1 MDELRYQLDLLKA
14 MNQKLGIRERMY
26 RLINNTVEGAFL
38 YYSYDSGE
46 LTTLGKWEQLFDFEI
61 SDLKDI
67 PKLYDVVDEPYI
79 LPLRELLSI
88 EKTGKQS
95 SFVDCLHRSKKL
107 WLRVRAD
114 MIYDDSGRPTEKII
128 SFIDI
133 TRHMQQNEELT
144 YFAYYDG
151 ITGLYNRNYFV
162 RLLGDF
168 LKKAKEENEIISV
181 MMIDIDD
188 FHKINDGLGMVVGD
202 EVVQQFGCF
211 LKELSNDRL
220 IACHLNSDVYCIAI
234 YAPDAGCSVD
244 FVHRAIKKRTKE
256 SFFLSG
262 GQEIRLTVSIG
273 VAEYP
278 EAADSSLELI
288 NCAEIVMLKCKAMG
302 KNSIQ
307 YFDMP
312 ILNDFLHSVDIE
324 NKLKDA
330 VFHNSFELYYQPQ
343 YFAGNRKLRGVE
355 ALIRWKDAEQHTVS
369 PSVFIPIAE
378 KNGAILAIGKW
389 VVEQSIR
396 QYAYWRNRYA
406 IDWVMSINVSPK
418 QYAEEDFVLYLMR
431 MLEKYHVRPE
441 NIELEITESI
451 LIDDFEAVS
460 RKLHILRDNGIR
472 ISLDDFGTGFSSL
485 SYLKRLPINT
495 LKIDKSFIDTVL
507 TDSATRVITES
518 IIDMVKS
525 LGIES
530 IAEGVEEEQQ
540 YKYLHAIGC
549 DVIQGYLLAKPM
561 PADELEDIL

>member
-14 MNQKLGIRERMY
+14 MNQKLSTKERMY
-26 RLINNTVEGAFL
+26 RLICDTSDGAFL
-38 YYSYDSGE
+38 YYCYGSE
-46 LTTLGKWEQLFDFEI
+46 EFTALGKWKQLLDIEI

-67 PKLYDVVDEPYI
+67 YKLYDLVDEPYV

-88 EKTGKQS
+88 EKTGRQAAH
-95 SFVDCLHRSKKL
+95 VDCLHKNKKQ
-107 WLRVRAD
+107 WFRIKAD
-114 MIYDDSGRPTEKII
+114 MIYDEAGEPTEKII
-128 SFIDI
+128 SLLDI
-133 TRHMQQNEELT
+133 TRRMQQNEELT
-144 YFAYYDG
+144 YFAYYDS

-168 LKKAKEENEIISV
+168 LKKAREEHEVISV

-211 LKELSNDRL
+211 LKELCSDRV

-234 YAPDAGCSVD
+234 YGPDSGCSVETIN
-244 FVHRAIKKRTKE
+244 RAIKKRTRE

-262 GQEIRLTVSIG
+262 GQDIRLTVSIG
-273 VAEYP
+273 AAEYP
-278 EAADSSLELI
+278 EAASSSLELI
-288 NCAEIVMLKCKAMG
+288 NCAEIVMLKCKATG

-312 ILNDFLHSVDIE
+312 TLNDFRHSVDIE
-324 NKLKDA
+324 NKLKEA

-343 YFAGNRKLRGVE
+343 YFVGNKKLRGVE
-355 ALIRWKDAEQHTVS
+355 ALIRWKDSDEKNIS
-369 PSVFIPIAE
+369 PAVFIPIAE
-378 KNGAILAIGKW
+378 KNGAILSIGKW

-396 QYAYWRNRYA
+396 QYAYWRNKYA
-406 IDWVMSINVSPK
+406 IDWVMSINISAK
-418 QYAEEDFVLYLMR
+418 QYAQEDFVLYLMR

-441 NIELEITESI
+441 EIELEITESI
-451 LIDDFEAVS
+451 LIDDFETVS
-460 RKLHILRDNGIR
+460 RKLSILRDNGIR

-507 TDSATRVITES
+507 TDSATRIITES

-530 IAEGVEEEQQ
+530 IAEGVEQEQQ

-561 PADELEDIL
+561 SAKDLEAYF

>member
-14 MNQKLGIRERMY
+14 MNQKLSTKERMY
-26 RLINNTVEGAFL
+26 RLICDTSDGAFL
-38 YYSYDSGE
+38 YYCYGSE
-46 LTTLGKWEQLFDFEI
+46 EFTALGKWKQLLDIEI

-67 PKLYDVVDEPYI
+67 YKLYDLVDEPYV

-88 EKTGKQS
+88 EKTGRQVAH
-95 SFVDCLHRSKKL
+95 VDCLHKNKKQ
-107 WLRVRAD
+107 WFRIKAD
-114 MIYDDSGRPTEKII
+114 MIYDEAGEPTEKII
-128 SFIDI
+128 SLLDI
-133 TRHMQQNEELT
+133 TRRMQQNEELT
-144 YFAYYDG
+144 YFAYYDS

-168 LKKAKEENEIISV
+168 LKKAREEHEVISV

-211 LKELSNDRL
+211 LKELCSDRV

-234 YAPDAGCSVD
+234 YGPDSGCSVETIN
-244 FVHRAIKKRTKE
+244 RAIKKRTRE

-262 GQEIRLTVSIG
+262 GQDIRLTVSIG
-273 VAEYP
+273 AAEYP
-278 EAADSSLELI
+278 EAASSSLELI

-312 ILNDFLHSVDIE
+312 TLNDFRHSVDIE
-324 NKLKDA
+324 NKLKEA

-343 YFAGNRKLRGVE
+343 YFVGNKKLRGVE
-355 ALIRWKDAEQHTVS
+355 ALIRWKDSDEKNIS
-369 PSVFIPIAE
+369 PAVFIPIAE
-378 KNGAILAIGKW
+378 KNGAILSIGKW

-396 QYAYWRNRYA
+396 QYAYWRNKYA
-406 IDWVMSINVSPK
+406 IDWVMSINISAK
-418 QYAEEDFVLYLMR
+418 QYAQEDFVLYLMR

-441 NIELEITESI
+441 EIELEITESI
-451 LIDDFEAVS
+451 LIDDFETVS
-460 RKLHILRDNGIR
+460 RKLSILRDNGIR

-507 TDSATRVITES
+507 TDSATRIITES

-530 IAEGVEEEQQ
+530 IAEGVEQEQQ

-561 PADELEDIL
+561 SAKDLEAYF

>member
-14 MNQKLGIRERMY
+14 MNQKLSTKERMY
-26 RLINNTVEGAFL
+26 RLICDTSDGAFL
-38 YYSYDSGE
+38 YYCYGSGE
-46 LTTLGKWEQLFDFEI
+46 LTALGKWKQLLDIEI
-61 SDLKDI
+61 LDLKDI
-67 PKLYDVVDEPYI
+67 NKLYDVVDEPYI
-79 LPLRELLSI
+79 LPLRELLAI
-88 EKTGKQS
+88 EKTGRQTGY
-95 SFVDCLHRSKKL
+95 VDCLHKNKKL
-107 WLRVRAD
+107 WLRIKAD
-114 MIYDDSGRPTEKII
+114 MIYDEAGEPTEKII
-128 SFIDI
+128 SLLDI

-144 YFAYYDG
+144 YFAYYDS

-168 LKKAKEENEIISV
+168 LKKAQEENEVISV

-211 LKELSNDRL
+211 LKELCNDRI

-234 YAPDAGCSVD
+234 YGPDTNCSVET
-244 FVHRAIKKRTKE
+244 VNRSIKKRTRE

-273 VAEYP
+273 AAEYP

-312 ILNDFLHSVDIE
+312 TLNDFRHSVDIE
-324 NKLKDA
+324 NKLKEA

-343 YFAGNRKLRGVE
+343 YFAGNKRLRGVE
-355 ALIRWKDAEQHTVS
+355 ALIRWKDAEEHTIS
-369 PSVFIPIAE
+369 PAVFIPIAE

-396 QYAYWRNRYA
+396 QYAYWRNKYA
-406 IDWVMSINVSPK
+406 IDWVMSINISAK
-418 QYAEEDFVLYLMR
+418 QYAQEDFVLYLMR
-431 MLEKYHVRPE
+431 MLEKYHVKPE
-441 NIELEITESI
+441 EIELEITESI
-451 LIDDFEAVS
+451 LIEDFETVS
-460 RKLHILRDNGIR
+460 RKLSILRDNGIR

-507 TDSATRVITES
+507 TDSATRIITES

-530 IAEGVEEEQQ
+530 IAEGVEQEQQ

-561 PADELEDIL
+561 PAKELEAYL